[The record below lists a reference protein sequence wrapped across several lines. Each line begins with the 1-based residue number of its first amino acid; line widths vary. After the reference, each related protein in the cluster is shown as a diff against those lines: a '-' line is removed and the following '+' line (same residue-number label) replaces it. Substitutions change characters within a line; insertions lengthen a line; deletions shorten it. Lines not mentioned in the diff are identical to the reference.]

1 MHIDIERKFLV
12 KGDFRKEATH
22 CVRIKQGY
30 LAVSHGISVRVRIM
44 DTKGRLA
51 IKSGYDDSG
60 LIRNEWERTI
70 PTDEAE
76 KLLKICETRV
86 IDKMRHYVPFEGHTW
101 EVDEF
106 YGENLGLLIAEIELV
121 SVTDSFSKPDW
132 LGEEVTGQKNYY
144 NSFLAVNPYS
154 TWRNT

>member
-12 KGDFRKEATH
+12 RGDFRKNATH

-30 LAVSHGISVRVRIM
+30 ISISHGISVRVRIM
-44 DTKGRLA
+44 DTKGCLA

-76 KLLKICETRV
+76 KLLKVCETRV
-86 IDKMRHYVPFEGHTW
+86 IDKITP
-101 EVDEF
+101 
-106 YGENLGLLIAEIELV
+106 LCSI
-121 SVTDSFSKPDW
+121 
-132 LGEEVTGQKNYY
+132 
-144 NSFLAVNPYS
+144 
-154 TWRNT
+154 